1 MCRRTLSSGTN
12 TFYCTYPYFISVV
25 LRNEGTKL
33 YKSIRDKRDPDKKSI
48 TKSEQFALSPAV
60 GGEEEWKASFI

>member
-1 MCRRTLSSGTN
+1 M
-12 TFYCTYPYFISVV
+12 
-25 LRNEGTKL
+25 

-60 GGEEEWKASFI
+60 GGEEE